1 MSIRIIIVEDDHQ
14 VRQQISAFL
23 AATPDFDVVGSF
35 GSAEEALKENLFG
48 GTQILLTDIELPG
61 ISGIELIRQVKP
73 VFAGMHA
80 IVLTVFEDDDHV
92 FSALK
97 AGAVGYL
104 LKGARPTKLLD
115 AIDEVMAGGSP
126 MSGTIARKVIN
137 TLRESESYYS
147 DQLTDREN
155 TLLAFLAEG
164 YRYKEIADKTGISIE
179 TVRTHIRNIYQKL
192 QVQSRTEALNKIKK
206 GNP

>member
-1 MSIRIIIVEDDHQ
+1 MSIRILIVEDDHQ
-14 VRQQISAFL
+14 VRQQITAFL
-23 AATPDFDVVGSF
+23 SATPDFEVIGSY
-35 GSAEEALKENLFG
+35 GSAEEALDENLFG

-61 ISGIELIRQVKP
+61 MSGIELIRQVKP
-73 VFAGMHA
+73 IYAAMHA
-80 IVLTVFEDDDHV
+80 VVLTVFEDDEHV

-115 AIDEVMAGGSP
+115 AIDEVMSGGSP

-137 TLRESESYYS
+137 TFRESEAYYS

-155 TLLAFLAEG
+155 ALLSFLAEG
-164 YRYKEIADKTGISIE
+164 FRYKEIAEKTGISVE

-192 QVQSRTEALNKIKK
+192 QVQSRTEALNKIKR
-206 GNP
+206 GNK